1 MESLKNISFG
11 YFIKDENGRFPE
23 TGYLKGTIWDISA
36 AITLT
41 SIPWSSIK
49 YCVGQ
54 MEESIDMMSAS
65 ISKVDNAIMK
75 DISINLGDSHDNVPE
90 MASLMLLNAGIF
102 YEEIAAHHPKIKP
115 LSTISVL
122 RNIPQESLINA
133 WCEVLKIDYSP
144 IFEVAVEIVKALPSE
159 IASDVLSIMHGAVS
173 KIAALH
179 MTKSGDVYGK
189 LYQTMIGRRK
199 NIAAFYTKPI
209 AAALLTGLVMPH
221 SSDEL
226 WKNQDDLKKLRIADF
241 ACGSGMLL
249 THAYYHIKHC
259 MNGDAGKLHAHLME
273 NCFYGYDI
281 MPTATHLTVS
291 NLAGIYPD
299 VFFKMTNIYTLP
311 IGKSDHGYYFGSFDL
326 LRDTVKFANAGLRH
340 GGSGSKN
347 VDAATMPPESCD
359 YILMNPPYVR
369 PTNHGAGRY
378 DPVPGFAV
386 FGIPPDIQ
394 REMSDVNNKLYAK
407 TCSHG
412 HAGWPSFF
420 IAMCNK
426 KIKPG
431 GKIGL
436 ILPSS
441 VISGSSWIKVRKLI
455 AEWYDDITLIFL
467 ERDTFSAATGM
478 NELMLIARKRTK
490 RRSIK
495 DKARI
500 KTVILDNLP
509 KTRLQAIESAKE
521 ILRTEPLRLED
532 DMSNRSVIVG
542 EVTIGKMIDCPA
554 ELDIWWVSPS
564 QKTVLFSVAYKLTH
578 GIFGIPVVDM
588 EKIVKFGKHRLDL
601 IGDIPRHGS
610 KPQGPF
616 IKLPLQENGKY
627 QALWNN
633 NRKFQ
638 KRMQVG
644 PDSTLEKKHDSTT
657 KHAQAVWDT
666 RTHVHINCQV
676 RYNTQHIVAA
686 YTEPPVIG
694 GDAWPNVFIK
704 EEYEKAFIVWC
715 NSVFGI
721 ITYWAVAGGQQDGRG
736 RMSRTAFKTFPILD
750 FTKLTKRQLIS
761 FDQLFDKYS
770 EEELLVINQLGN
782 DKVRRRIDQEIKKI
796 FKLDIDLES
805 VYESLQEVLG
815 KADK

>member
-1 MESLKNISFG
+1 MVNGKIAEILCSYHGWVAAAERSCRIVGDMRMTPDIIVEAHRNAVVIETEFHPAGDVENDVDRLANKELRGIGKITSVIGVNIPKEVQDLEGDDLVESLKNISFG

-311 IGKSDHGYYFGSFDL
+311 IGKSDHGYYLGSFDL

-347 VDAATMPPESCD
+347 VDAAT
-359 YILMNPPYVR
+359 I
-369 PTNHGAGRY
+369 
-378 DPVPGFAV
+378 
-386 FGIPPDIQ
+386 
-394 REMSDVNNKLYAK
+394 
-407 TCSHG
+407 
-412 HAGWPSFF
+412 
-420 IAMCNK
+420 
-426 KIKPG
+426 
-431 GKIGL
+431 
-436 ILPSS
+436 
-441 VISGSSWIKVRKLI
+441 
-455 AEWYDDITLIFL
+455 
-467 ERDTFSAATGM
+467 
-478 NELMLIARKRTK
+478 
-490 RRSIK
+490 
-495 DKARI
+495 
-500 KTVILDNLP
+500 
-509 KTRLQAIESAKE
+509 
-521 ILRTEPLRLED
+521 
-532 DMSNRSVIVG
+532 
-542 EVTIGKMIDCPA
+542 
-554 ELDIWWVSPS
+554 
-564 QKTVLFSVAYKLTH
+564 
-578 GIFGIPVVDM
+578 
-588 EKIVKFGKHRLDL
+588 
-601 IGDIPRHGS
+601 
-610 KPQGPF
+610 
-616 IKLPLQENGKY
+616 
-627 QALWNN
+627 
-633 NRKFQ
+633 
-638 KRMQVG
+638 
-644 PDSTLEKKHDSTT
+644 
-657 KHAQAVWDT
+657 
-666 RTHVHINCQV
+666 
-676 RYNTQHIVAA
+676 
-686 YTEPPVIG
+686 
-694 GDAWPNVFIK
+694 
-704 EEYEKAFIVWC
+704 
-715 NSVFGI
+715 
-721 ITYWAVAGGQQDGRG
+721 
-736 RMSRTAFKTFPILD
+736 
-750 FTKLTKRQLIS
+750 
-761 FDQLFDKYS
+761 
-770 EEELLVINQLGN
+770 
-782 DKVRRRIDQEIKKI
+782 
-796 FKLDIDLES
+796 
-805 VYESLQEVLG
+805 
-815 KADK
+815 